1 MRATHLLLLIL
12 INAAWGL
19 NYIAGKIGT
28 ADFGPLLFSTVRFV
42 VVLLLLFPFLRI
54 VPGQMRLI
62 ILIGFC
68 LGAGHYAAMF
78 YALHIAGSV
87 SSIAVAAQLTIPFTT
102 ILAIIFL
109 GERIR
114 LVRSAAIVIAFV
126 GVVIISLDPD
136 ALGHPLALAM
146 VSAASLSMAVAAVLM
161 RRLVGVGVFNLQ
173 AWIALVSTFSLSILT
188 LWIEQPSIED
198 IKSIALFDY
207 WSPIYSAIG
216 ATIFGHGGLYFL
228 LQRYPINHVAPVIS
242 LSTVFAI
249 IFGIL
254 IFNDQITWN
263 IIVGGLLTL
272 VGVTTIAIRNA
283 PRETPSSI
291 RVPR

>member
-1 MRATHLLLLIL
+1 MRAHHLILLIL

-28 ADFGPLLFSTVRFV
+28 ADFGPLLFSTVRFA
-42 VVLLLLFPFLRI
+42 VVLLLLFPFIRI
-54 VPGQMRLI
+54 VSGQMRLI
-62 ILIGFC
+62 IIIGFC

-78 YALHIAGSV
+78 YALYIAGSV

-109 GERIR
+109 GERIG
-114 LVRSAAIVIAFV
+114 LVRSVAIITAFI

-146 VSAASLSMAVAAVLM
+146 VSGASLAMAIAAVLM

-173 AWIALVSTFSLSILT
+173 AWIALVSTFSLGILT
-188 LWIEQPSIED
+188 LLIEQPTMDSFSSVSIT
-198 IKSIALFDY
+198 DY
-207 WSPIYSAIG
+207 WTPVYSAVG
-216 ATIFGHGGLYFL
+216 ATIFGHGGLYYL

-254 IFNDQITWN
+254 LFNEQITWN
-263 IIVGGLLTL
+263 IVVGGLLTL
-272 VGVTTIAIRNA
+272 VGVTTIAVRNA

>member
-1 MRATHLLLLIL
+1 MRASHLFLLIL
-12 INAAWGL
+12 INAAWGF

-28 ADFGPLLFSTVRFV
+28 ADFGPLLFSSVRFA
-42 VVLLLLFPFLRI
+42 VVLMLLFPFLRI
-54 VPGQMRLI
+54 VSGQMRLI
-62 ILIGFC
+62 IIIGFC

-102 ILAIIFL
+102 ILAIVFL
-109 GERIR
+109 GERIG
-114 LVRSAAIVIAFV
+114 LVRTIAIVTAFI

-146 VSAASLSMAVAAVLM
+146 VSVASLSMAVAAVLM

-173 AWIALVSTFSLSILT
+173 AWIALVSTISLGILT
-188 LWIEQPSIED
+188 LAIEQPSVEGFKAIPQ
-198 IKSIALFDY
+198 SDY
-207 WSPIYSAIG
+207 WTPIYSAVG
-216 ATIFGHGGLYFL
+216 ATIFGHGGLYYL

-242 LSTVFAI
+242 LSTIFAI

-254 IFNDQITWN
+254 IFNDQVTWN
-263 IIVGGLLTL
+263 VLVGGLLTL

>member
-1 MRATHLLLLIL
+1 MSASHLLLLIL

-19 NYIAGKIGT
+19 NYIAGKVGT
-28 ADFGPLLFSTVRFV
+28 ADFGPLLFSTVRFA

-54 VPGQMRLI
+54 APGQMRLI

-102 ILAIIFL
+102 ILAIVFL
-109 GERIR
+109 GERIG
-114 LVRSAAIVIAFV
+114 LVRTVAIVTAFV

-161 RRLVGVGVFNLQ
+161 RSLTGVGVFNLQ
-173 AWIALVSTFSLSILT
+173 AWIALVSTFSLGILT
-188 LWIEQPSIED
+188 FLIEQPSID
-198 IKSIALFDY
+198 YIKSIPLSDY
-207 WSPIYSAIG
+207 WSPVYSAIG

-254 IFNDQITWN
+254 IFKDQITWN

-272 VGVTTIAIRNA
+272 LGRHHNRCTQCSTTN
-283 PRETPSSI
+283 TQ
-291 RVPR
+291 

>member
-1 MRATHLLLLIL
+1 VRATHLLLLIL

-109 GERIR
+109 
-114 LVRSAAIVIAFV
+114 
-126 GVVIISLDPD
+126 
-136 ALGHPLALAM
+136 
-146 VSAASLSMAVAAVLM
+146 
-161 RRLVGVGVFNLQ
+161 LQ